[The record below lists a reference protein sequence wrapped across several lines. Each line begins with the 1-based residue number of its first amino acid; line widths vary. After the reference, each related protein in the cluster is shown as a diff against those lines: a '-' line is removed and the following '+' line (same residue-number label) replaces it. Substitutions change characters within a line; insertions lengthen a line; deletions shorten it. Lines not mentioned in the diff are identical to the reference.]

1 MKYFLKKQTI
11 TRIENS
17 FSRLSG
23 NEVSVLRLASDELD
37 RIFCV
42 GQTEQLAGHELR
54 RFGSDVDQ
62 NAAHKEVVDSD
73 AAKQK

>member
-1 MKYFLKKQTI
+1 LTS
-11 TRIENS
+11 N
-17 FSRLSG
+17 
-23 NEVSVLRLASDELD
+23 ELD

-42 GQTEQLAGHELR
+42 GQTEELTCHELR

-62 NAAHKEVVDSD
+62 NAAHKEVVDGD